1 LNCIIITNNK
11 LEEMPKETVEIYL
24 MCYHG
29 KTL

>member
-1 LNCIIITNNK
+1 
-11 LEEMPKETVEIYL
+11 MPKETVEIYL